1 MFNFSYGTG
10 CGYSANKLYVST
22 VPRASTQD
30 LSLIIQSKSQNFKL
44 KINTQAFS
52 LYETYWAY
60 IRLRSFT
67 FTRLWKQS
75 YHRNIPEHPVQLP
88 RHPTFF
94 FIIFKLIWICTIPKM
109 FYFRLLGLAI
119 SRLKQRSAVFTNLW
133 RPYLPST
140 WHLERVV
147 WRNKN
152 EKSAP
157 SENTRRLSHGRRLP
171 SGVERR
177 LNACVRIVHVEN
189 RWRRKT

>member
-1 MFNFSYGTG
+1 MRLIKLIFVFVHLPSQ
-10 CGYSANKLYVST
+10 GYENN
-22 VPRASTQD
+22 
-30 LSLIIQSKSQNFKL
+30 LIIEISLNILYNFHV
-44 KINTQAFS
+44 
-52 LYETYWAY
+52 
-60 IRLRSFT
+60 IR
-67 FTRLWKQS
+67 
-75 YHRNIPEHPVQLP
+75 H
-88 RHPTFF
+88 FF
-94 FIIFKLIWICTIPKM
+94 FIIFKLIWICTIPKI

-189 RWRRKT
+189 RWRRKTITR